1 MNRQH
6 LSFVLITVYAAL
18 NGCSGTTAF
27 LNREIQENEIEV
39 GAESNGAV
47 IKASV
52 MGMSENRRGILIRQN
67 KQGIDP
73 AALAQGQTVKP
84 EILFCAEPPPDVA
97 VSSKAGF
104 AAGLAVANKG
114 KADVTDSYARQA
126 MQLANRT
133 SLLDIYRTAVF
144 SLCQL
149 HMNGAI
155 SDVDTAKM
163 FSDITLKALEKAPT
177 NESPNAGRGS
187 DANSAIFM
195 LLPTTED
202 EKANEG
208 KKANQAKRNSAEKT
222 AAKVEPEE

>member
-1 MNRQH
+1 MNRQR
-6 LSFVLITVYAAL
+6 LSFVLITVCAAL

-73 AALAQGQTVKP
+73 AALAQGQAVKP

-114 KADVTDSYARQA
+114 KADVNDSYARQA

-155 SDVDTAKM
+155 TDKDASTM
-163 FSDITLKALEKAPT
+163 FQRITLAALAKAPT
-177 NESPNAGRGS
+177 TENPNTGQGNTVGTGLFATS
-187 DANSAIFM
+187 TENIVNSQTATENAK
-195 LLPTTED
+195 PT
-202 EKANEG
+202 A
-208 KKANQAKRNSAEKT
+208 T
-222 AAKVEPEE
+222 APAVNNTK

>member
-1 MNRQH
+1 MNRQR
-6 LSFVLITVYAAL
+6 LSFVLITVCTVL

-39 GAESNGAV
+39 GAQDSKGAV

-73 AALAQGQTVKP
+73 AALAQGQAVKP

-114 KADVTDSYARQA
+114 QADVTDNYARQA

-177 NESPNAGRGS
+177 DESPNAGRGS

-202 EKANEG
+202 EKAD
-208 KKANQAKRNSAEKT
+208 QAKKNNAEKT
-222 AAKVEPEE
+222 AAKVEPED